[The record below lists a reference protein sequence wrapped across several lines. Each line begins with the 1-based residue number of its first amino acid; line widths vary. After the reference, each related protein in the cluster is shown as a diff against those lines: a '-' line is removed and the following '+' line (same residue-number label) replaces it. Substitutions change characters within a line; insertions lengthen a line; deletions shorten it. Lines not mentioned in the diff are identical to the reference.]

1 MRALIL
7 LSVALAAP
15 VAAQSPTTEV
25 SLRHQLRID
34 PDDHTA
40 LVNLAGLYVRTGRT
54 AKAHRLYRALLGME
68 NVALER
74 AGGEPVWSHR
84 LAQDAIR
91 ANPLQAKLEL
101 SAR

>member
-1 MRALIL
+1 MRTLIL
-7 LSVALAAP
+7 LGLALAAP
-15 VAAQSPTTEV
+15 AAAQAPTAEA

-34 PDDHTA
+34 PDDRMA
-40 LVNLAGLYVRTGRT
+40 MANLAGLYARAGKTE
-54 AKAHRLYRALLGME
+54 KAHRLYRGLLGLE

-74 AGGEPVWSHR
+74 ANGEPVWSHS

-91 ANPLQAKLEL
+91 ATPKRAGVAL